1 MKEPMFEQQS
11 PENEVSVARAI
22 FSNVSEFDE
31 ELPFEKGDV
40 LRVLSERPEI
50 EGISDGWWLCV
61 DRNGRK
67 GLAPANRLQVMHRFD
82 KGFFQV
88 ANPLF
93 DDFYMFN
100 PQSSS
105 PFDDPFFRERTR
117 IFRNDIFDR
126 IAPPLRRMN
135 SCDDAL
141 RGVGIV
147 RNIPIRVVGGGGVEG
162 QGSDAKNTN
171 TSNRIAIP
179 IQVGGMGNR
188 FQRRF
193 SESSDGST
201 PRELR
206 RAMSSGRISPTD
218 ATPFARSSGADEDAE
233 QRSMRSDVAP
243 HRTLIIP
250 STIPGKTIEIPLG
263 TMSMNSSRQELVA
276 PPARNERDRSPKPE
290 SQMEKLTQRLKNL
303 TKPFRNPS
311 HSTEVL
317 DRDRLRSSSPDSSG
331 ISADITDSNSGEDA
345 KRASDLSSLS
355 SVDPNSSISDSSEE
369 PKLQPPAIVRHPR
382 QPYLTRLT
390 RENPVSTSVLQTMF
404 DNIERPELKRFA
416 EDNKGKEWLIP
427 TTVEEDMRR
436 NNSADWNIVPT
447 TVTPPKVN
455 QGEMIDETIQARK
468 RIVCSK
474 MSESLKVIE
483 NSCAQINK
491 ITAPQHWRAPHLL
504 QASLNSLRDAV
515 ITAHE
520 AVDMFVD
527 GTHRISIDRKNPKAD
542 EFDELLKPLLDLK
555 NHMATL
561 RKSLDSAGWTVA
573 VLSRDNESPHS
584 LDALEQIIAAL
595 NKAPSDCRRLLQW
608 TQILIPSP
616 TVVFLS
622 PMVNIKPELPRP
634 MNTARMPDKSLNLL
648 GSPPF
653 LDETKRLSSSS
664 TSTVT
669 SSDSSQPS
677 SILVTK
683 HNGDKP
689 KGRVTFA
696 DEPRDRPSA
705 ASSDSSQDY
714 SKQSQSNG
722 TSKYT
727 PHRLQETRIIE
738 EDDLESVVSEGESLY
753 QDYAYLDD
761 VVPGRSNGT
770 VGNGYNNSNISDEDR
785 QLVRFYAPQL
795 DQHTESLSLAVE
807 EFLGTVENSLP
818 PREFVQKGKLII
830 LAAHK
835 LIYIGDTVSQCVSDQ
850 AASNSLR
857 QCADRLCEQLKECV
871 KATKLASEEYPELKS
886 MQGMV
891 DSIIAV
897 SKTAHEMKLLV
908 KRWC

>member
-1 MKEPMFEQQS
+1 MFQEPS
-11 PENEVSVARAI
+11 SENEVSVARAI
-22 FSNVSEFDE
+22 FNNESEFDE

-100 PQSSS
+100 QQPGS
-105 PFDDPFFRERTR
+105 PFDDPFFRERPR
-117 IFRNDIFDR
+117 FFRRDMFDR
-126 IAPPLRRMN
+126 FAPIRRMN

-147 RNIPIRVVGGGGVEG
+147 RNIPIRVEG
-162 QGSDAKNTN
+162 QNVEPRNTDGFFAAVPN
-171 TSNRIAIP
+171 NA
-179 IQVGGMGNR
+179 GGRGGY
-188 FQRRF
+188 QRRF
-193 SESSDGST
+193 SESETGPST
-201 PRELR
+201 PGELR
-206 RAMSSGRISPTD
+206 RALSSGRLSPTD
-218 ATPFARSSGADEDAE
+218 ARAPISRNSADEE
-233 QRSMRSDVAP
+233 ERRSIRSDIGP

-250 STIPGKTIEIPLG
+250 STIPGKIIEIPLG
-263 TMSMNSSRQELVA
+263 SVSLNSSRQDLMV
-276 PPARNERDRSPKPE
+276 PRNERDRSPKPE
-290 SQMEKLTQRLKNL
+290 SQMEKLTQRLRNL
-303 TKPFRNPS
+303 AKPFRNPS
-311 HSTEVL
+311 HSNEVVE
-317 DRDRLRSSSPDSSG
+317 RDSKLRSSSPDSSG

-369 PKLQPPAIVRHPR
+369 PKLLPPAIVRHPR

-416 EDNKGKEWLIP
+416 EGNNGKEWLIP

-436 NNSADWNIVPT
+436 NDSADWNLIPT
-447 TVTPPKVN
+447 TVAPSKTASGSDIV
-455 QGEMIDETIQARK
+455 DEAVQARK

-474 MSESLKVIE
+474 MTECLRVIE
-483 NSCAQINK
+483 NSCSQIDK
-491 ITAPQHWRAPHLL
+491 VTAPKLWRAPHLL
-504 QASLNSLRDAV
+504 QANLNSLRDAV
-515 ITAHE
+515 TTAQE
-520 AVDMFVD
+520 ALDMFVD
-527 GTHRISIDRKNPKAD
+527 GTGRISIDRKNPKAD
-542 EFDELLKPLLDLK
+542 EFDGLLKPLLDTRAQI
-555 NHMATL
+555 ATL
-561 RKSLDSAGWTVA
+561 RKNLDSAGWTVS
-573 VLSRDNESPHS
+573 VLSRDSESSHS
-584 LDALEQIIAAL
+584 MDALEQFIAAL
-595 NKAPSDCRRLLQW
+595 RKAPSDCRRLLQW
-608 TQILIPSP
+608 TQLLIPSP
-616 TVVFLS
+616 TVIFLS
-622 PMVNIKPELPRP
+622 PLTNIKPEFPKPIITSQLK
-634 MNTARMPDKSLNLL
+634 TAEKSANSL

-705 ASSDSSQDY
+705 TSSVD
-714 SKQSQSNG
+714 SNG
-722 TSKYT
+722 DYAKPMPSSSSRYG
-727 PHRLQETRIIE
+727 PPLSSVNRLQETRIIE

-761 VVPGRSNGT
+761 VVPGRSNGA
-770 VGNGYNNSNISDEDR
+770 VNFAFNGNISDEDR

-807 EFLGTVENSLP
+807 EFLGTVENNLP

-835 LIYIGDTVSQCVSDQ
+835 LIYIGDTVSQCVGDQ
-850 AASNSLR
+850 SASNSLR
-857 QCADRLCEQLKECV
+857 QCADRLCELLKECV